1 MSHVKV
7 RMATCAFEGKGS
19 LRLSGGVFL
28 SGWSP
33 VALPGEEQ
41 GSAGEVG

>member
-19 LRLSGGVFL
+19 LRLSGGIFL
-28 SGWSP
+28 SGWS
-33 VALPGEEQ
+33 LPGEEQ
-41 GSAGEVG
+41 GAAGEVG